1 MFGIQSLT
9 DSPGSLK
16 SAFGAELG
24 GMSRCYSSQPDRK
37 CLQDSNF
44 NFLES
49 RNPLSTFDSN
59 DNLNQNGPGTGTNFY
74 STLTQVAEE
83 HCQEYIRE
91 PPEGSEGR
99 NTRAEQR
106 DNKDNCDGGEDGGE
120 SSTDFSRS
128 PSISSLSIDS
138 PILEGAAAPS
148 VGNAWG
154 EAPGKDSPVP
164 AWDKAPEGL
173 TEVDNT
179 KPPSQVPDLSSVQ
192 AHRVLPALLEAV
204 CTLQEQERF
213 KAQEKERHQVQ
224 LTMYRRL
231 ALIRWI
237 RSLQQKVAE
246 QQGRLQESYD
256 IILEN
261 RKVLLRCRGHRGVV
275 GST

>member
-1 MFGIQSLT
+1 N
-9 DSPGSLK
+9 GSLVLVLPV
-16 SAFGAELG
+16 SQLC
-24 GMSRCYSSQPDRK
+24 CYHFTPSLSLPDRK

-49 RNPLSTFDSN
+49 RDTLSTFDSN

-74 STLTQVAEE
+74 STLTQGAEE

-99 NTRAEQR
+99 NPRA
-106 DNKDNCDGGEDGGE
+106 D
-120 SSTDFSRS
+120 
-128 PSISSLSIDS
+128 IDS
-138 PILEGAAAPS
+138 PVLEGAAAPS
-148 VGNAWG
+148 VGNTWG
-154 EAPGKDSPVP
+154 AAPGKDSPVP

-173 TEVDNT
+173 TEVNNT